1 MRITDEQKERANL
14 VNLPQF
20 LMSHGFDLK
29 KVGKEYVWKEHDS
42 LHIKDNGPGERGQWF
57 RFSENKGGD
66 NIGLLREYMDM
77 SFIDAV
83 EALTGEHID
92 RTYTPSHTYEPKP
105 VQQTAREL
113 SLAEADNCRRVFA
126 YLCKTRGLDY
136 DMLSA
141 LVKKGV
147 ISQEEKT
154 GNVLFKYFD
163 TDGKVIGAEK
173 VGTSTE
179 HKFKGIATG
188 SVGGHGFEVVRGTG
202 EKAFFFESAIDMLS
216 YLQMHSKELDNCR
229 LVSMMGVKPSIV
241 LDTMLR
247 HNIAAENVFLCSDND
262 TAGNEFAQRLQ
273 EQYPDMKR
281 IITPDTY
288 KDWNDMLRGIPK
300 VVEQETEKKEVDSMA
315 DLITYGNQMWHK
327 ATDNR
332 DKSLVTIQASDFA
345 RLQEQ
350 LDNSGINYYAYARDN
365 SVIMAINDKDV
376 EWFRQIAGT
385 PDLVPN
391 KSNRPYSPPEKNI
404 FGSTEY
410 RYIPQ
415 KEYLSADRDLV
426 LKMAEIMSKRSM
438 QFSGRVY
445 PSGKGTL
452 TVSHADLFAVR
463 NIRDEV
469 VNMRNQFASTDKAQ
483 EVGNRDYRANR
494 DTHYYMSKLTPEQF
508 GKVKPF
514 LETSVSYHAVVRDGK
529 VAFAVDKENAP
540 AFHRALENA
549 VREVDMLTDSVFQSP
564 VKCRALENAV
574 REVDMLRSMA
584 DLGLPMEQ
592 NVALSPVVHRLAV
605 EDVKLDLADFFDN
618 RYDDAQFG
626 EMLSLV
632 NAYLSQALSERYG
645 EHSKLHDMLEAKSS
659 FDRSIELSDFFSQHD
674 FSDGQRAAITAM
686 FVGDVT
692 RGQIDSIDETFTA
705 EDIQAYDEIL
715 HNALQESDVA
725 DFLTAHKQA
734 VIDRENASRVPT
746 EEEVLFP
753 KADLAKFLAERTLSS
768 DEWEDMAYPLFDSG
782 YLDKHKPSDKAAFG
796 YHLSEPALYDL
807 AQRYHD
813 GEDIRREL
821 ALGLLEGSGA
831 ADIEFIFE
839 QGEISDRT
847 YYYAENL
854 RHSLHTERTE
864 DGFKCSFGG
873 MERFVSFEEIGQAFI
888 DRIHEE
894 FDDLAF
900 WWVRDDLQEAV
911 PDISDERISDL
922 LTAFDG
928 AAMADWEKGDNRSKL
943 NRIKKA
949 LYDILGDEVQT
960 ENAFAIIAKKKYNV
974 TFEPERKP
982 DSLEFQ
988 FGYSKDGNDRWFTE
1002 SGLLSDFA
1010 EEHGE
1015 ISFALANALMEYLD
1029 DKQHKERMIPDLN
1042 AGYYKKTNFEIRA
1055 VVDG

>member
-1 MRITDEQKERANL
+1 MRITDEQKERAAF

-20 LMSHGFDLK
+20 LMAHGFDLK
-29 KVGKEYVWKEHDS
+29 KVGREYVWKNHDS
-42 LHIKDNGPGERGQWF
+42 LHIKDNGPGERGAWF
-57 RFSENKGGD
+57 RFSEDKGGD
-66 NIGLLREYMDM
+66 NIGFLREYMGM
-77 SFIDAV
+77 SFVDAV

-92 RTYTPSHTYEPKP
+92 RIYTPSRTYEQKPKT
-105 VQQTAREL
+105 VTAREL
-113 SLAEADNCRRVFA
+113 SLAEADNARRVFA

-136 DMLSA
+136 D
-141 LVKKGV
+141 LVASLVRQGV
-147 ISQEEKT
+147 IAQEEKT
-154 GNVLFKYFD
+154 GNVLFKYYD
-163 TDGKVIGAEK
+163 DQGKIIGAEK

-179 HKFKGIATG
+179 YKFKGIATG
-188 SVGGHGFEVVRGTG
+188 SAAGHGFEVVRGTG

-216 YLQMHSKELDNCR
+216 YLQMHDKELTDCR
-229 LVSMMGVKPSIV
+229 LVSMMGVKPNIV

-247 HNIAAENVFLCSDND
+247 HNISPENVFLCSDND
-262 TAGNEFAQRLQ
+262 TAGNDFAQRLQ

-281 IITPDTY
+281 VITPDTY

-300 VVEQETEKKEVDSMA
+300 AVEHETEKKEVDSVA
-315 DLITYGNQMWHK
+315 DLITFGNRMWND

-332 DKSLVTIQASDFA
+332 DKSLISMQLADFQ
-345 RLQEQ
+345 RVRDTLER
-350 LDNSGINYYAYARDN
+350 SGINYYAYEMNGTVR
-365 SVIMAINDKDV
+365 MAVNDKDTDWLRNILGNV
-376 EWFRQIAGT
+376 SIT
-385 PDLVPN
+385 

-404 FGSTEY
+404 FGSAEY

-426 LKMAEIMSKRSM
+426 LKMAEIMKARGM

-469 VNMRNQFASTDKAQ
+469 VNMRKQFASPDKAQ

-508 GKVKPF
+508 GEVKPF

-549 VREVDMLTDSVFQSP
+549 VREVG
-564 VKCRALENAV
+564 
-574 REVDMLRSMA
+574 MLRNMT

-592 NVALSPVVHRLAV
+592 MVALSPVVHRLAV
-605 EDVKLDLADFFDN
+605 EDMKLNLADFFDR
-618 RYDDAQFG
+618 RYDEAQFG

-632 NAYLSQALSERYG
+632 NAYIAQAPAERYG
-645 EHSKLHDMLEAKSS
+645 ENSKLNDMLEAKSS

-674 FSDGQRAAITAM
+674 FSDEQRAAITAM

-692 RGQIDSIDETFTA
+692 RGQIESIDETFTA

-734 VIDRENASRVPT
+734 VIDRENAERVPT

-753 KADLAKFLAERTLSS
+753 KADLARFLAEHTLSS
-768 DEWEDMAYPLFDSG
+768 DEWEDMAYPMFERG
-782 YLDKHKPSDKAAFG
+782 YLDKHKPSDKAILG
-796 YHLSEPALYDL
+796 YHLSESEFYDL
-807 AQRYHD
+807 ARRFND
-813 GEDIRREL
+813 GDDIRKEL
-821 ALGLLEGSGA
+821 ALGLLEGGNS
-831 ADIEFIFE
+831 ADIEFVFE
-839 QGEISDRT
+839 QGEMTDRT

-854 RHSLHTERTE
+854 RNSLYTERTE
-864 DGFKCSFGG
+864 DGYKCSFGG

-894 FDDLAF
+894 YEDLAYWAVLDF
-900 WWVRDDLQEAV
+900 IKDDI
-911 PDISDERISDL
+911 PDISDDTVKELI
-922 LTAFDG
+922 TAFDG
-928 AAMADWEKGDNRSKL
+928 AALHGWENGDNIPKL

-949 LYDILGDEVQT
+949 LFDVLGDEDQT
-960 ENAFAIIAKKKYNV
+960 EKAFACIAK
-974 TFEPERKP
+974 
-982 DSLEFQ
+982 
-988 FGYSKDGNDRWFTE
+988 
-1002 SGLLSDFA
+1002 
-1010 EEHGE
+1010 H
-1015 ISFALANALMEYLD
+1015 
-1029 DKQHKERMIPDLN
+1029 
-1042 AGYYKKTNFEIRA
+1042 
-1055 VVDG
+1055 

>member
-1 MRITDEQKERANL
+1 
-14 VNLPQF
+14 
-20 LMSHGFDLK
+20 
-29 KVGKEYVWKEHDS
+29 
-42 LHIKDNGPGERGQWF
+42 
-57 RFSENKGGD
+57 
-66 NIGLLREYMDM
+66 
-77 SFIDAV
+77 
-83 EALTGEHID
+83 
-92 RTYTPSHTYEPKP
+92 
-105 VQQTAREL
+105 
-113 SLAEADNCRRVFA
+113 
-126 YLCKTRGLDY
+126 
-136 DMLSA
+136 MLSA

-540 AFHRALENA
+540 AFH
-549 VREVDMLTDSVFQSP
+549 
-564 VKCRALENAV
+564 RALENAV

-1055 VVDG
+1055 VVDGQEFNFSNRFDIGDGKGSGGWKSH